1 MVQYGKKFKID
12 KNTYLLYEF
21 LSFFN
26 YYHFEDNKIKEKI
39 DNLKQYIDKK
49 IYPKDFGSKDIVDEY
64 LLDVFIL
71 DD

>member
-1 MVQYGKKFKID
+1 MKEKSKVVRND
-12 KNTYLLYEF
+12 YLLYEF
-21 LSFFN
+21 KRFFIC
-26 YYHFEDNKIKEKI
+26 YHFENNKITEKI

>member
-1 MVQYGKKFKID
+1 MEKKFKID

-71 DD
+71 ND

>member
-1 MVQYGKKFKID
+1 MEKKFKID

-49 IYPKDFGSKDIVDEY
+49 IYPKDFEFKDIVDEY